1 VWVCCNKWKLEASY
15 PPSPKCQDKI
25 PVPNATGSW
34 TGPIGDVCVDKVT
47 PGEDDCCL
55 CTFSEEEYNEGNEMG
70 QALGQ
75 RAWAGGLF
83 SMKEGTYDEEIESP
97 PKVCMVVG
105 EMPHPLSNT
114 SLYDLNGVATS
125 DPRPFSIMRY
135 ICTSLLNP
143 EICVPNSD
151 GTSKILF
158 GSSVFVEGVSELC
171 GDTPVVVMFDS
182 NAGAG
187 DFPTWVMFNTE
198 PLLGLAGAVDN
209 DGLEPYTCCND
220 THLVDIDPS
229 QFRIDAIGGGNKGL
243 NRYASDRIAASV
255 ETFKIDKLEGG
266 SITVGG
272 PVDTVGLGYQC
283 HAAQEHLPLR
293 AYITDNRLPAVAVQ
307 EEVDTSSSSETS
319 VGSNIKSMKTM
330 AVGIGAIVGLAYL
343 I

>member
-1 VWVCCNKWKLEASY
+1 MW
-15 PPSPKCQDKI
+15 
-25 PVPNATGSW
+25 
-34 TGPIGDVCVDKVT
+34 
-47 PGEDDCCL
+47 
-55 CTFSEEEYNEGNEMG
+55 
-70 QALGQ
+70 
-75 RAWAGGLF
+75 
-83 SMKEGTYDEEIESP
+83 IESP
-97 PKVCMVVG
+97 PQVCMVVG

-158 GSSVFVEGVSELC
+158 GSSVFVEGVAELC
-171 GDTPVVVMFDS
+171 GDAPIIVMFDS

-187 DFPTWVMFNTE
+187 DFPTWLMFNTE

-229 QFRIDAIGGGNKGL
+229 QYRIDAIAGGNKGL
-243 NRYASDRIAASV
+243 NRYASDRIAANNWA
-255 ETFKIDKLEGG
+255 FQIDKLEGG
-266 SITVGG
+266 SIALGG
-272 PVDTVGLGYQC
+272 PVDAVGLGYQC

-293 AYITDNRLPAVAVQ
+293 AYITDKRLPAVVVQ
-307 EEVDTSSSSETS
+307 EEVDTSISETS
-319 VGSNIKSMKTM
+319 PGTSIKSMKTM
-330 AVGIGAIVGLAYL
+330 VVGIGVIVIVGSVYL
-343 I
+343 L